1 MAIPRVLRII
11 MKIVTTDYY
20 NTAVGALKLWH
31 CGVTTDYYNTAVG
44 ALKNLLKRLR
54 GMRG

>member
-1 MAIPRVLRII
+1 MALPRVLRII

-44 ALKNLLKRLR
+44 ALKNLLKRL
-54 GMRG
+54 